1 MLKTQAQIIKVSGD
15 LLLHI
20 VKRLEGRMAQSS
32 QSRSNGGFDGVLG
45 DGRTAVESQVL
56 VESIS

>member
-1 MLKTQAQIIKVSGD
+1 VSGD

-20 VKRLEGRMAQSS
+20 VERLEGRMARSS
-32 QSRSNGGFDGVLG
+32 RSRSNGGFDNVLG

-56 VESIS
+56 VKSIS